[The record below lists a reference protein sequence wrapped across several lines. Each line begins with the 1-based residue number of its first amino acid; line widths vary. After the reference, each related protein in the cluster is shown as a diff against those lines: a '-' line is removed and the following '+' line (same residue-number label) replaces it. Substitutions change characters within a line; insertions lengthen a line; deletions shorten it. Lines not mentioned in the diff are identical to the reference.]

1 MWRTTHDPKYR
12 LWASRIVQS
21 LEKYSRVPSGGYA
34 GLMSVQ
40 SASGPQLDAQ
50 QSFFLAETLKYLF
63 LTFSSDSLID
73 IEDWVFN
80 TEAHPIPRLGKRKVS
95 NR

>member
-12 LWASRIVQS
+12 IWASRIVQS
-21 LEKYSRVPSGGYA
+21 LEKYSKVPSGGYA

-40 SASGPQLDAQ
+40 SESGPQLDTQ

-63 LTFSSDSLID
+63 LTFSNDSLID
-73 IEDWVFN
+73 LEDWVFN
-80 TEAHPIPRLGKRKVS
+80 TEAHPIPKVG
-95 NR
+95 NRNVTNR